1 MKKFIEA
8 LNNGKGFDFL
18 TDYEKYSELTKDQI
32 RDIAKELIY
41 AIEESGLIKSDIKD
55 IYETAT
61 EELTEQYSYEF
72 EEKEETQ

>member
-1 MKKFIEA
+1 MKQFIEA

-41 AIEESGLIKSDIKD
+41 AIEESGLIKSDIQAV
-55 IYETAT
+55 YETAT

>member
-72 EEKEETQ
+72 EE

>member
-41 AIEESGLIKSDIKD
+41 AIEESGLIKSDIQAV
-55 IYETAT
+55 YETAT

>member
-18 TDYEKYSELTKDQI
+18 TNYEKYSELTKDQI

-72 EEKEETQ
+72 EE